1 MIINIREMEVKK
13 VRIYYDVRRDKYSAK
28 IIWEDLEYE
37 LENKF
42 DLSDEAEKDLFK
54 KIIFPAGVESS
65 RYLKRR
71 RMRVAELMFSG
82 EVLAVGSLEKDEW
95 LLLDGKRTG
104 TYSEEDL
111 YEIASEIK
119 EPIFW

>member
-1 MIINIREMEVKK
+1 MIINTREMEVKK
-13 VRIYYDVRRDKYSAK
+13 VRIFYDVDKDKYSAR
-28 IIWEDLEYE
+28 IVWENLEYE
-37 LENKF
+37 YEQFF
-42 DLSDEAEKDLFK
+42 DLNDKSGKELFR
-54 KIIFPAGVESS
+54 KIITLAGVTSS
-65 RYLKRR
+65 RMLKRKK
-71 RMRVAELMFSG
+71 MRVAELMFSG
-82 EVLAVGSLEKDEW
+82 VVFAVGSLEKDEW